1 MSVRSSLAL
10 FKVPFFA
17 PTMVAMLLN
26 VLAEAVGGSYLSLL
40 AVQRVGMSAL
50 ELGLFLTF
58 SSLAGI
64 GVSTLLGHLH
74 DRKPARWPLLLTL
87 VAKIVGFALAAIV
100 EAPWMLFAIGVTLF
114 AIGNASFALLFA
126 IAKGQLDRA
135 DAATSARGMAAM
147 RLLTSLGWAIGP
159 ALGAIF
165 VASGSFPGV
174 YMGAAALGLIA
185 LVTVLATGL
194 KVLPGATELRTRL
207 DWSIVRQAAPAA
219 LALTMFH
226 TAMFMAS
233 TAMAIV
239 VVGGLGTETDVGLL
253 LSLCAGIEVVV
264 MGLFVVRPM
273 KRVSHGLLIAGF
285 LIFAA
290 YFVVPLVA
298 PTLLAFYLAQ
308 VLRAVGIA
316 IIYIVGMAYIQEL
329 LPGRAGAAAALFG
342 NTMSGGLLLSGLGTG
357 FWATAFGFWSVFGLA
372 AALSLVGAAAI
383 AFGRSRA
390 QALPSALSSG
400 SSPAP

>member
-10 FKVPFFA
+10 FRVPYFA
-17 PTMVAMLLN
+17 PTMAAMLLN
-26 VLAEAVGGSYLSLL
+26 VLSEAVGGSYLSLL

-87 VAKIVGFALAAIV
+87 VAKIIGFALAAIV

-114 AIGNASFALLFA
+114 ALGNASFALLFA
-126 IAKGQLDRA
+126 IAKGQLDHA

-159 ALGAIF
+159 ALGAMF
-165 VASGSFPGV
+165 VAFGAFPGV
-174 YMGAAALGLIA
+174 YAGAAALGLIA

-194 KVLPGATELRTRL
+194 TVMPGVAEVRPRL
-207 DWSIVRQAAPAA
+207 EWAIVRQAAPAA

-233 TAMAIV
+233 TAMAMV

-264 MGLFVVRPM
+264 MALFVVRPM

-290 YFVVPLVA
+290 YFAVPLVL
-298 PTLLAFYLAQ
+298 PTLAAFYFAQ
-308 VLRAVGIA
+308 VLRAVAIA
-316 IIYIVGMAYIQEL
+316 IISIVGMAYVQDL
-329 LPGRAGAAAALFG
+329 LPGRPGAAAALFS

-357 FWATAFGFWSVFGLA
+357 FWAGAFGFWSVFGLA
-372 AALSLVGAAAI
+372 VALSLIGAAAI
-383 AFGRSRA
+383 AFGRHRS
-390 QALPSALSSG
+390 QAVPSAVSSG
-400 SSPAP
+400 ASAAP